1 MGSRMAR
8 SPQQRRRQS
17 KPDHRDTEPRVTIV
31 GAGLAGM
38 TAALRLLER
47 GFHVTLIERERYL
60 GGKLGAY
67 EDPDLGGKGDFHEHS
82 FHMYLNWYHNFWQI
96 ADEIGIIDNFV
107 PQHALTYLKR
117 REYPRI
123 GMASQLTDVGA
134 VQTAWKN
141 LFSGVESP
149 VNMYLY
155 GYSLLDLLAAGGP
168 IGNLDRA
175 SVSSFLESRCYFTEK
190 VEVLHRHTLAKA
202 FASPTYLNSARSY
215 QQFIGY
221 GFRRPSPMAWLLKG
235 NTDRYL
241 FRQFEDRLNDVAR
254 VNGVSFQVERSFRI
268 DEILLDD
275 EGQIKL
281 IGTKGSRE
289 VDLDPKPQE
298 TRACVKEIAAS
309 ESLILAVPFE
319 ALSRLISGR
328 LLLAAIELGNV
339 RKLRGQP
346 MASIDIYFNRK
357 LENVPQGIT
366 LLADSPF
373 DLTFVDNSQLWKDG
387 GPSDRTFLNLI
398 ISDFSIFTSHTEEEE
413 KAVIL
418 ESALAELRNY
428 IEFDYAPP
436 IPSGMFL
443 PSTRVARKV
452 EEARKDD
459 VDRERCHI
467 QYNVHEQLFV
477 NEVGSWDFRPETSCR
492 IPNLFIAGDYCKT
505 FIDVVTIEGAVVSG
519 LMAADAVQ
527 QRAGVDRPVEILRPE
542 TIPQP
547 FLAAL
552 KWMGAPYAIAAKAA
566 SMWQSELQRNFRMM
580 FPNG

>member
-1 MGSRMAR
+1 MAR
-8 SPQQRRRQS
+8 SPKGSQS
-17 KPDHRDTEPRVTIV
+17 ESQSSSDHPNSEPRVTIV

-47 GFHVTLIERERYL
+47 GFHVTLIEKERYL

-67 EDPDLGGKGDFHEHS
+67 EHPDMGGKGDFHEHS

-96 ADEIGIIDNFV
+96 ADEIGIIDNFL

-117 REYPRI
+117 REYPKP

-149 VNMYLY
+149 ASMYLY
-155 GYSLLDLLAAGGP
+155 GYSLIDLLAAGGP
-168 IGNLDRA
+168 FGNLDRA
-175 SVSSFLESRCYFTEK
+175 SVSSFLESRCYFTEE
-190 VEVLHRHTLAKA
+190 VDVLHRHTLAKA

-215 QQFIGY
+215 QKFIGY
-221 GFRRPSPMAWLLKG
+221 GFRQPSPMAWLLKG
-235 NTDRYL
+235 NTNRYL
-241 FRQFEDRLNDVAR
+241 FQQFEERLNYVAKS
-254 VNGVSFQVERSFRI
+254 NYVEFKIQKSTRI
-268 DEILLDD
+268 DELLLDD

-281 IGTKGSRE
+281 IGTEASRE
-289 VDLDPKPQE
+289 TDLDRRRQPARDYK
-298 TRACVKEIAAS
+298 KEIPVT

-319 ALSRLISGR
+319 ALSTLISGR
-328 LLLAAIELGNV
+328 LLLAAIGLGNV

-357 LENVPQGIT
+357 LENIPQGIT

-387 GPSDRTFLNLI
+387 GPTDRTFLNLI
-398 ISDFSIFTSHTEEEE
+398 ISDFSIFTSHTQEEE

-428 IEFDYAPP
+428 IEFDYAPRV
-436 IPSGMFL
+436 PSGMFL
-443 PSTRVARKV
+443 PSTRVARPVK
-452 EEARKDD
+452 EIREDD
-459 VDRERCHI
+459 VDRARCHI
-467 QYNVHEQLFV
+467 QYNVHEQIFV
-477 NEVGSWDFRPETSCR
+477 NEVGSWDFRPETTCK

-527 QRAGVDRPVEILRPE
+527 RRAGVDRPVDILRPE
-542 TIPQP
+542 TVPQP
-547 FLAAL
+547 ALAAL
-552 KWMGAPYAIAAKAA
+552 RWMGAPYAIAAKAA